1 MVSPCEITRY
11 SNYHVYGTVI
21 ARGYYRHDITWLVY
35 DIICVL
41 PLLSFFL
48 MGYFPG
54 PHQTWPWSKAWIC
67 YSYVFCWWSI
77 YLSLSW
83 GHHRRF
89 IGNYRELIS
98 IEWGFYR
105 GLIIYKG
112 TIWNYKGYIYIG
124 NMIGTILGIYLLSPV
139 IKHAWLGNLW
149 TNELFVEASMI
160 DLLTLGMFNMKLVTN
175 SGQKAII
182 RDDDFVQINLLGIS
196 GKSSKWSKH

>member
-1 MVSPCEITRY
+1 MGHGFAMW
-11 SNYHVYGTVI
+11 NYQIFQLSHVL
-21 ARGYYRHDITWLVY
+21 YRNCQGILHDITLLVY
-35 DIICVL
+35 DICVY
-41 PLLSFFL
+41 PLLSYIL

-77 YLSLSW
+77 YLRLSL

-98 IEWGFYR
+98 IERGF
-105 GLIIYKG
+105 YKG

-149 TNELFVEASMI
+149 THGTFC
-160 DLLTLGMFNMKLVTN
+160 GGF
-175 SGQKAII
+175 
-182 RDDDFVQINLLGIS
+182 DDWPVNTGHVQRETCY
-196 GKSSKWSKH
+196 K